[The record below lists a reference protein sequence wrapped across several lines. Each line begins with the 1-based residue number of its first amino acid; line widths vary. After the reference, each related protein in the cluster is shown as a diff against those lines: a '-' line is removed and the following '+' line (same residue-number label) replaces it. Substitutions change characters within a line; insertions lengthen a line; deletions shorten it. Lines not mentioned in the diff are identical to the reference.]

1 MENLKNSPEYCIHT
15 LVMNTYCV
23 NKRGFFV
30 FYFYL
35 FLPLFLRGVR
45 PLRKYARAYLGNWCP
60 RIFLNIFC
68 YK

>member
-23 NKRGFFV
+23 NIRGFFV

-35 FLPLFLRGVR
+35 FLPLSSGACVLYANTHVRTWETGVQ
-45 PLRKYARAYLGNWCP
+45 G
-60 RIFLNIFC
+60 FF
-68 YK
+68 